1 MNYTCE
7 ICGLEGFNDEEM
19 RSHMVQYHLQGAAN
33 CPFCDL
39 GEISPTEMLV
49 HVNSAH
55 LDYLTPRY
63 DQDNVRRRISFE
75 LRAAS
80 RLVGQEYRRATEQ
93 KRVPLLTRIDPA
105 IVINLLER
113 SFGLTPSLARNFA
126 IALSAYRCTNGLRV
140 VANSEDSSRV
150 RKTRNAN
157 NEPSNR

>member
-1 MNYTCE
+1 MSRIKFLTKEIVTSNTLKMASSKPPEMNYTCE

-63 DQDNVRRRISFE
+63 AFF
-75 LRAAS
+75 
-80 RLVGQEYRRATEQ
+80 
-93 KRVPLLTRIDPA
+93 LLDGMFI
-105 IVINLLER
+105 IMQ
-113 SFGLTPSLARNFA
+113 
-126 IALSAYRCTNGLRV
+126 
-140 VANSEDSSRV
+140 
-150 RKTRNAN
+150 
-157 NEPSNR
+157 

>member
-1 MNYTCE
+1 MASCKPPEMNYTCE

-63 DQDNVRRRISFE
+63 ARRADTVDRHISFADAHT
-75 LRAAS
+75 L
-80 RLVGQEYRRATEQ
+80 
-93 KRVPLLTRIDPA
+93 
-105 IVINLLER
+105 
-113 SFGLTPSLARNFA
+113 LARQIEAGSDF
-126 IALSAYRCTNGLRV
+126 
-140 VANSEDSSRV
+140 
-150 RKTRNAN
+150 
-157 NEPSNR
+157 